1 MMKFN
6 GSLKLDDIAKTD
18 KIAIEI
24 IEENK
29 EKYNKYLEKKLKEI
43 NKKKIWNILDKETE
57 DFGQIF

>member
-1 MMKFN
+1 MKFN

>member
-1 MMKFN
+1 MKFN

-43 NKKKIWNILDKETE
+43 NKKKIWNILDKVTE